1 MNGMVL
7 GTYQRKYPKGFA
19 MRGWD
24 PQNPTN
30 LHTAL
35 PVARTADG
43 RQQVIYAGQIV
54 TGTDAGTKWQLG
66 LPSDADLSNLLVA
79 FAQDGTERFD
89 VWCADSLVGLL
100 CAGKYRFATPFFARY
115 TNGTRTKST
124 DAGTPAVYTAGTLIT
139 VCKNGEKELVD
150 RMNPVD
156 GSTFQEEIDLAG
168 FIRPAEAGD
177 PILGVVA
184 ETHTGKNRA
193 LSATDAIKANNDVRK
208 SGHLDSTPETQ
219 NYAWPL
225 QRQIGNAED
234 SSSNWQ
240 NSYLVVWDTTYVPG
254 NVVPNA

>member
-1 MNGMVL
+1 MVL
-7 GTYQRKYPKGFA
+7 GTYQRKYPRGFA

-35 PVARTADG
+35 PVKRTNDG
-43 RQQVIYAGQIV
+43 KQQEIYAGQIIS
-54 TGTDAGTKWQLG
+54 GTADGTKWQLG
-66 LPSDADLSNLLVA
+66 ITSDDATALIA

-115 TNGTRTKST
+115 TKGSANTAEKVGVDT
-124 DAGTPAVYTAGTLIT
+124 AYTAGTLLT
-139 VCKNGEKELVD
+139 ACKPGEKEYVT
-150 RMNPVD
+150 RVSPVD
-156 GSTFQEEIDLAG
+156 GSQYKEEVLLDG

-177 PILGVVA
+177 IIIGVVA
-184 ETHTGKNRA
+184 ETHSGKNRA
-193 LSATDAIKANNDVRK
+193 ANAAENNDVRK
-208 SGHLDSTPETQ
+208 SGTQ
-219 NYAWPL
+219 ATSQPSQNNAWPL

-240 NSYLVVWDTTYVPG
+240 NAYLVVWDTAFTPG
-254 NVVPNA
+254 NKKA